1 MKMLDIFLLV
11 FSSSA
16 NNEGN
21 FYFTEN
27 QIGIYLMLI
36 IPTIIMIALLFYK
49 VGSSVN
55 YRKNTRIR
63 TEKAEAISNGKNI
76 RISNGKTDAG
86 L

>member
-11 FSSSA
+11 FSSFA

-55 YRKNTRIR
+55 YRKIPVL
-63 TEKAEAISNGKNI
+63 EPKKQKPIKW
-76 RISNGKTDAG
+76 
-86 L
+86 